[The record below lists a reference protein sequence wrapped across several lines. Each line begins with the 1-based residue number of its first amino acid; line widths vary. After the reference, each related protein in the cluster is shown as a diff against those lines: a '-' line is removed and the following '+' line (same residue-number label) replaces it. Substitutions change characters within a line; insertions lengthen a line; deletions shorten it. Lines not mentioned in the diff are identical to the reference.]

1 MGGVRAKGP
10 ECSFYYK
17 ETYDII
23 ALQKFFSPV
32 TWAAAK
38 ELKWDPDGEQAWPGL
53 TWHPRG
59 GERVAQTPSAETVS
73 VVPLSHIW
81 NHHGSAVNWT
91 WKQGFRCGVAHMVAV
106 SLYRQ
111 ALVPSCL
118 QQCLLSPPPLSLSL
132 WTAAMQG
139 THNPTD
145 LKVWFDWIQVHSPAA
160 QMQMALN
167 TDTSSRWKY
176 CATISTFPLAV
187 SAH

>member
-1 MGGVRAKGP
+1 MMRAKGP

-59 GERVAQTPSAETVS
+59 GERVARTPSAETVS

-118 QQCLLSPPPLSLSL
+118 QQCLLSPLSLFLSEL
-132 WTAAMQG
+132 LPCKVLITRLIWKSDSIESKCTAQLHKCKWPWTRTLLPDENIVRQY
-139 THNPTD
+139 P
-145 LKVWFDWIQVHSPAA
+145 LF
-160 QMQMALN
+160 
-167 TDTSSRWKY
+167 RWQ
-176 CATISTFPLAV
+176 
-187 SAH
+187 